1 MNKQSSDILSTA
13 WEMLAEVN
21 QALDERFMGLPED
34 VRTLLVQKGAL
45 TQTLIRELTYLIELA
60 ADKAQKHDALLD
72 KISSWQEDFF
82 LPLKD
87 QSDGKPVVKEI
98 YLRDLESMI
107 EELNKALAERD
118 G

>member
-1 MNKQSSDILSTA
+1 MSESTDILSTA
-13 WEMLAEVN
+13 GELLAEVN
-21 QALDERFMGLPED
+21 RALDERFMELPED
-34 VRTLLVQKGAL
+34 VRRLLVQKGAL
-45 TQTLIRELTYLIELA
+45 TQTVIRELTHLIELA
-60 ADKAQKHDALLD
+60 AEKAAKHDALLD
-72 KISSWQEDFF
+72 KIGSWQEEFF